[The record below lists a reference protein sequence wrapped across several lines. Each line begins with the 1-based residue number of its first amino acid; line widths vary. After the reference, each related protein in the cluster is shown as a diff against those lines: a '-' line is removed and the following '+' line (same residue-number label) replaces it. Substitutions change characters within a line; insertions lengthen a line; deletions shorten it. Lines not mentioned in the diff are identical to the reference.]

1 MADKGTIEAI
11 EKLKAARPRAL
22 LDSMMSLGLMLDQK
36 LVAAGLRFL
45 VEDFRAQAVLVMD
58 SGARGKGAEA
68 TALRSTASTLSL
80 LADAVD
86 KVNLDAVEPT
96 RTRSYPIEWCGSNEP
111 HLQHRHQ
118 LQDGPAADAWRT
130 CDGPRPTRDISGL
143 DALVIDSTVGPD
155 FTGGAFTET
164 VTFGGFA
171 EPGSIAPFGIGDGP
185 APQGEQAQI
194 ELTHVESFPLA
205 GLPSRAEHDAM
216 RAYLAGET
224 NVMPGDEPASY
235 RMPTGLLDAFPVHVT
250 ERGPV
255 TDPEILEAAKV
266 LEPAP
271 APFAFAEPAAVVA
284 AGEPVMPG
292 RRLTFAE
299 LRAPAPVATPEH
311 TSNSQLT
318 QMNDCGLQYR
328 LQRLEPDVVER
339 PQWHLV
345 GGKALHRVA
354 EEFERLVLEVKNP
367 QFVRDRVKVAGGA
380 EGLWQKA
387 FGAEIV
393 AQMLACPQVQQADWR
408 AAGRGGAEGYTWWL
422 TQGVDMIQRYLDLRM
437 AELAAPDGGRV
448 IMGAQGGSPMIEI
461 EGTLNV
467 EGTPHKIVIDQVWRW
482 GPDALMVDDL
492 KSGANAPRGG
502 TFQLA
507 QYGWWLRME
516 LGYEGKIYGRYWN
529 ARTGQ
534 YSAPVDLLELH
545 PWDEIVWRVKDA
557 AAKKD
562 AGLFGPNPGPFCG
575 GCAVKH
581 ACPVVS
587 RG

>member
-80 LADAVD
+80 LADAVA

-130 CDGPRPTRDISGL
+130 CDGPRPARDLSGL
-143 DALVIDSTVGPD
+143 DLLVTSSMTLPPMVSSDPVFS
-155 FTGGAFTET
+155 
-164 VTFGGFA
+164 GFA
-171 EPGSIAPFGIGDGP
+171 EPGSIAPFGVGDGP

-224 NVMPGDEPASY
+224 NVMPGDEPTSY
-235 RMPTGLLDAFPVHVT
+235 RMPTGLLDAFPVHIT

-271 APFAFAEPAAVVA
+271 APFAFAEPAAVVV
-284 AGEPVMPG
+284 AGDPVMPG

-422 TQGVDMIQRYLDLRM
+422 TQGVDMVQRYLDLRM

-507 QYGWWLRME
+507 QYAWWLRME
-516 LGYEGKIYGRYWN
+516 LGYKGKIYGRYWN
-529 ARTGQ
+529 ARSGQ